1 MSAVRGHQNRHPRVS
16 EPVTEML
23 ESQERRRVEAE
34 LLLLPAISQIAA
46 AAGLWRHLGADRGLR
61 GLTAVL
67 GANNV
72 QLEDI
77 GQPRLEAQ
85 AQVQD
90 LAASVNTEE
99 RLRKLSD
106 PGWTPGGALAKITEV
121 VTVRLFF
128 CCPFSMVCKAQL
140 PSLP

>member
-1 MSAVRGHQNRHPRVS
+1 MSAGRGRQSRHPRFS

-23 ESQERRRVEAE
+23 ESQKRRRVETE

-46 AAGLWRHLGADRGLR
+46 AAGLWRRLGTDRGPR
-61 GLTAVL
+61 ELTAVL
-67 GANNV
+67 GADNV

-85 AQVQD
+85 AQMQD
-90 LAASVNTEE
+90 LAASVNTKE

-106 PGWTPGGALAKITEV
+106 PGWTPGGALAKITEL
-121 VTVRLFF
+121 VTARLF